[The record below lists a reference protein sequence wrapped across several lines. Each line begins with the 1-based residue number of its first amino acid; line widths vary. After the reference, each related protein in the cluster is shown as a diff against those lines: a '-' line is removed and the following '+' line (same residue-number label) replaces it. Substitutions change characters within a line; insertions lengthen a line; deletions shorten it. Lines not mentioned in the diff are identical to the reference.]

1 MERFTYRAADGE
13 KLIIKDEIF
22 SNWYCFSVKRK
33 IIWSRGGKLG
43 LLEEINCDGKIVL
56 SYGSRYD
63 IIIPL
68 IFKGGIWNN
77 VNFFCWVLP
86 VGLFFCCC
94 EYNATGKEIIKYVPR
109 TTKKTDN
116 FCFLLFKQL
125 KNNNS
130 NNNSI
135 HSNHATVA
143 SVSVRKWR
151 WIHLY
156 LSICINILTLHVL
169 FLFYATA
176 AGGSSSS
183 CGGGGGTV

>member
-43 LLEEINCDGKIVL
+43 LLEEINCDGKIFL

-63 IIIPL
+63 IIISL

-94 EYNATGKEIIKYVPR
+94 EYNTTGKEIIKYVPR
-109 TTKKTDN
+109 TSLHNDSTNALYT
-116 FCFLLFKQL
+116 FIYFLNLPSLLSSEQCVYEKDQPTW
-125 KNNNS
+125 
-130 NNNSI
+130 
-135 HSNHATVA
+135 AEPREGT
-143 SVSVRKWR
+143 
-151 WIHLY
+151 LY
-156 LSICINILTLHVL
+156 NRYMCT
-169 FLFYATA
+169 FLIYW
-176 AGGSSSS
+176 SL
-183 CGGGGGTV
+183 